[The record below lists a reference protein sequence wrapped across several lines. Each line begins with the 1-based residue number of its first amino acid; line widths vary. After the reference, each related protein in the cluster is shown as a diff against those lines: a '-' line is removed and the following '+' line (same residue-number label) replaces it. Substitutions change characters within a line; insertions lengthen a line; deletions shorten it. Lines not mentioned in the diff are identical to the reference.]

1 MYWGYLSKTVSIK
14 TVSEDFKKGVFEIE
28 GLFAGYGLTVGNALR
43 RVLLSSLPG
52 AAVTQIKVKGISHE
66 FTTLPG
72 MKEDVVE
79 LMLNFKKLRFQ
90 MTVDEAQT
98 LTLKVKGEK
107 IVTAGDIKTNS
118 SVEILNPKEVIAH
131 LTEKNADLN
140 IEIKV
145 ERGLGYS
152 SVESRKEEDKLAIG
166 TVAIDAFFSPVT
178 NISYT
183 VENMRIGDRTDYNRL
198 NLEIET
204 DGSISPS
211 AALHKSANI
220 LNDHFKVISEV
231 PVQDFNAESDK
242 VSDKPKAKKT
252 AKSKKEDKKE

>member
-14 TVSEDFKKGVFEIE
+14 TVSEDSKKGVFEIE
-28 GLFAGYGLTVGNALR
+28 GLFAGYGLTIGNALR

-52 AAVTQIKVKGISHE
+52 AAVTQIKIKGVSHE
-66 FTTLPG
+66 FSTLPG
-72 MKEDVVE
+72 LKEDIVE
-79 LMLNFKKLRFQ
+79 LMLNFKKLRFR

-98 LTLKVKGEK
+98 LTLKAKGEK
-107 IVTAGDIKTNS
+107 VVTAGDIKTS
-118 SVEILNPKEVIAH
+118 TGVEILNSDEVIAN
-131 LTEKNADLN
+131 LTEKNADLD
-140 IEIKV
+140 IEIRV

-166 TVAIDAFFSPVT
+166 TVAVDAFFSPVV
-178 NISYT
+178 NVSYT

-198 NLEIET
+198 KLEVET

-211 AALHKSANI
+211 SALHKSANI

-231 PVQDFNAESDK
+231 TVQEIESTGDAESE
-242 VSDKPKAKKT
+242 KPKAKKS
-252 AKSKKEDKKE
+252 AKSKKEE

>member
-14 TVSEDFKKGVFEIE
+14 TISEDSKKGVFEIE

-52 AAVTQIKVKGISHE
+52 AAVTQIKIKGVSHE
-66 FTTLPG
+66 FATLPG

-79 LMLNFKKLRFQ
+79 LMLNFKKIRFQ

-98 LTLKVKGEK
+98 LALKVKGEK
-107 IVTAGDIKTNS
+107 VVTAGDIKTS
-118 SVEILNPKEVIAH
+118 TGVEILNQEEIIAH
-131 LTEKNADLN
+131 LTEKSADLD
-140 IEIKV
+140 IEVRV

-178 NISYT
+178 NVSYT

-198 NLEIET
+198 KLEIET

-211 AALHKSANI
+211 SALHKSANI

-231 PVQDFNAESDK
+231 AVQDFNADGGDASE
-242 VSDKPKAKKT
+242 KPKTKKAKAKKEN
-252 AKSKKEDKKE
+252 KEE